1 MGLGSTYAL
10 FLEDACQFSGVVAS
24 CPSSKGASALAYTGP
39 PHPPHTGHLLFS
51 LVSCVL
57 LLLPKIKANRE
68 RYKGFILLH
77 QRSLALLGISKKKK
91 VNHVTFP
98 WRHREKVLL
107 KFKVSLIYF

>member
-1 MGLGSTYAL
+1 MHCFWKMHASFQGWLPAAL
-10 FLEDACQFSGVVAS
+10 L
-24 CPSSKGASALAYTGP
+24 PKGPVPWPT